1 MLTDITQ
8 TITYTLDTKVLPPYD
23 ADTDRTKAEAY
34 RYSNIGEITDHG
46 YIQGD
51 VFHGAYFGDA
61 PASEAIRTGRTYY
74 DLSGTETYLH
84 PDNLWTHDENVALI
98 GYKAG
103 GIEVDHLVFID
114 CGLYL
119 TEHETETGILDR
131 FCGYGGNVNS
141 GIDWYRLFEDDEK
154 FQRFMRGIK
163 H

>member
-1 MLTDITQ
+1 MLTDIIQ

-34 RYSNIGEITDHG
+34 RYGNISGITDHG

-51 VFHGAYFGDA
+51 VFHGTYSGAA

-74 DLSGTETYLH
+74 DLTTPETYLH
-84 PDNLWTHDENVALI
+84 PDNLWIHDENVALI
-98 GYKAG
+98 GYKDG

-114 CGLYL
+114 SGLYL

-131 FCGYGGNVNS
+131 FCDHEGKVNT
-141 GIDWYRLFEDDEK
+141 GIDWYRLFEDDSQ
-154 FQRFMRGIK
+154 FQRFMKGIK

>member
-1 MLTDITQ
+1 MLTDITH

-23 ADTDRTKAEAY
+23 ADTDCTKAEAY
-34 RYSNIGEITDHG
+34 RYSTIGEITDHG
-46 YIQGD
+46 YIRGD

-74 DLSGTETYLH
+74 DLAAHETYLH
-84 PDNLWTHDENVALI
+84 PDNLWIHDENVALI
-98 GYKAG
+98 GYKDG
-103 GIEVDHLVFID
+103 GIEVDHLIFID

-131 FCGYGGNVNS
+131 FCNIVGKVNAD
-141 GIDWYRLFEDDEK
+141 IDWYRLFEDDDA
-154 FQRFMRGIK
+154 FQRFMKGFN

>member
-1 MLTDITQ
+1 MLTDILQ
-8 TITYTLDTKVLPPYD
+8 TITYTLDSKALPPYD

-34 RYSNIGEITDHG
+34 MYGTISGITDHG

-51 VFHGAYFGDA
+51 MFHGDYFGAA
-61 PASEAIRTGRTYY
+61 PASKAIRTGRTYY
-74 DLSGTETYLH
+74 DLAAHETYLH

-98 GYKAG
+98 GYKDG
-103 GIEVDHLVFID
+103 SIEVDHLIFIE

-131 FCGYGGNVNS
+131 FCDYNGRVNA

-154 FQRFMRGIK
+154 FQRFMKGFE